1 MSNFIKRLQPETA
14 ICLEQPRRLVWCWLC
29 CFVCLTPGMLVAHDN
44 WPQWRGPGWNGVSTE
59 TTIPVEFGR
68 EKNLL
73 WRVPMPGA
81 AGSSPIVWGEQVFVT
96 SVDGDLVVL
105 LCYGTDGKLQ
115 WQQALGGKNRDS
127 RDGANSAAPSPMT
140 DGTHVWATSGAGVL
154 HCFTMKG
161 AEVWKLDLQEKY
173 GEFDIQFGM
182 ASTPILDRGRLYLQL
197 IHGDMRTNEPSVG
210 TVVALEAKTGA
221 EVWQQTRKTEATKE
235 NKHSYAS
242 PTLYRDDQREYLL
255 THGADYLMAHSLEDG
270 SELWR
275 MGGMNEK
282 ETYNEYLRFV
292 SSPTCIPGMIVVP
305 SAKSGPVL
313 CLRPD
318 QTGNLTEK
326 PDAVIWKLERGT
338 PDVATP
344 VIHEGLV
351 YFCRENGVLLV
362 LDVAT
367 GETTFNERLME
378 DRHRSSP
385 VIVGD
390 KLIIAGRKGDVLV
403 VQTGR
408 EPKLLATNSL
418 GEELTASPA
427 VADGRVYIRTFDA
440 LYAFG
445 SN

>member
-1 MSNFIKRLQPETA
+1 
-14 ICLEQPRRLVWCWLC
+14 
-29 CFVCLTPGMLVAHDN
+29 
-44 WPQWRGPGWNGVSTE
+44 
-59 TTIPVEFGR
+59 
-68 EKNLL
+68 
-73 WRVPMPGA
+73 
-81 AGSSPIVWGEQVFVT
+81 
-96 SVDGDLVVL
+96 
-105 LCYGTDGKLQ
+105 
-115 WQQALGGKNRDS
+115 
-127 RDGANSAAPSPMT
+127 
-140 DGTHVWATSGAGVL
+140 
-154 HCFTMKG
+154 
-161 AEVWKLDLQEKY
+161 
-173 GEFDIQFGM
+173 
-182 ASTPILDRGRLYLQL
+182 
-197 IHGDMRTNEPSVG
+197 
-210 TVVALEAKTGA
+210 
-221 EVWQQTRKTEATKE
+221 
-235 NKHSYAS
+235 
-242 PTLYRDDQREYLL
+242 
-255 THGADYLMAHSLEDG
+255 
-270 SELWR
+270 
-275 MGGMNEK
+275 
-282 ETYNEYLRFV
+282 
-292 SSPTCIPGMIVVP
+292 MIVVP

-318 QTGNLTEK
+318 QTGDLTEK

-344 VIHEGLV
+344 VVHEGLV

-390 KLIIAGRKGDVLV
+390 KLIIAGRKGDVMV